1 MHAPAW
7 RRFRAIF
14 PLFAILLTTP
24 CGRADDV
31 SSAAPVPQSPMSQSP
46 VPQLPV
52 PQMLQALRPRHIGPA
67 NMSGRITDV
76 AVYEVEPRIM
86 YVASASGGV
95 WKTVNNGT
103 TWKPVFDGQNTSAIG
118 AVAVDQNNP
127 DVVWV
132 GTGEANPRNSVSWG
146 DGVYLST
153 DGGRTWKH
161 KGLNDTHHVGRIVLH
176 PTNPDIVY
184 VAALGKLWGPHPERG
199 VFKTADGGRTW
210 QRVLYQGDDTGAVD
224 LAMDSENPDRLYAA
238 MYEVRRDAF
247 SGGNPVTQVGPKAG
261 LYQTADGGKSW
272 TKLTRGL
279 PTGHYGRC
287 GIAIYPRDP
296 RILYAVVQTEK
307 TSVSVTGQ
315 GPNERLDPGYG
326 GVFRSDDRGETWRH
340 VNSLAPR
347 PFYYGQVRVDP
358 NNPDR
363 VYVLGIALHV
373 SRNGGRTFTV
383 QNQAKG
389 THSDYHAL
397 WIDPANSH
405 HLVLGCDG
413 GLNFSYDRGATWE
426 YLKNLPVAQFYALG
440 LDNRT
445 PYRVY
450 GGLQDNGSWY
460 GMSATRDR
468 AGITVADWV
477 KVLGYDGYYCQID
490 PDDPDTVYVEGQYG
504 MLRRINL
511 RTWQTVDIK
520 PRLPS
525 DGMASN
531 IQPTPRRGT
540 ADFRFNWSCPILLSP
555 HNPKTVYF
563 AGNVLFRSD
572 NRGDTWNVISPDL
585 TRGKPGPSAH
595 RGHTITTVAES
606 PLKPGLL
613 YVGTDDGNVMV
624 SQDGGRRWY
633 DVTDRFDGMPQGGCV
648 SRVEASRFQEGLVY
662 VSLDRHRS
670 DDRRP
675 YLFKSTDNGTTWTPL
690 ANNLP
695 AEGPVY
701 VVREDPRNPDLLYA
715 GTEYGLFISMDG
727 GLSWHKQRHL
737 PAVPVHDLALHPRER
752 DLVIA
757 THGRGIYIMDACPLQ
772 ELAGSRG
779 VQAAHLCDIRPA
791 TAHRRVALTSLGVKS
806 FTGENPAYGAVFMA
820 YVREAPS
827 ASPTVTVADAAG
839 KAVKQLT
846 LPPHAGLLSAGW
858 DLNREG
864 TENGDYWPVPSGDY
878 TATLRIGATTLR
890 KQFTI
895 RAE

>member
-1 MHAPAW
+1 MHLPAG
-7 RRFRAIF
+7 RRFRALL
-14 PLFAILLTTP
+14 PLFALLFTTL
-24 CGRADDV
+24 CGQAGEV
-31 SSAAPVPQSPMSQSP
+31 S
-46 VPQLPV
+46 PV
-52 PQMLQALRPRHIGPA
+52 PQMLQTLRPRHIGPA

-76 AVYEVEPRIM
+76 AVYETAPRIM
-86 YVASASGGV
+86 YVASASGGL

-103 TWKPVFDGQNTSAIG
+103 TWKPVFDGQGTSAIG
-118 AVAVDQNNP
+118 AVAVDQDNA
-127 DVVWV
+127 DIVWA

-161 KGLNDTHHVGRIVLH
+161 KGLADTHHVGRVVLH
-176 PTNPDIVY
+176 PKNRDIVY

-199 VFKTADGGRTW
+199 VFKTTDGGKTW
-210 QRVLYQGDDTGAVD
+210 QKALYLDDNTGAVD
-224 LAMDSENPDRLYAA
+224 LAMDPEDPERLYAT

-261 LYQTADGGKSW
+261 LYQSSDGGKSW
-272 TKLTRGL
+272 TKMSRGL
-279 PTGHYGRC
+279 PTGQYGRC
-287 GIAIYPRDP
+287 GIAVYPRDP

-307 TSVSVTGQ
+307 TSVSVAGQ
-315 GPNERLDPGYG
+315 GPNDRLDAGYG

-373 SRNGGRTFTV
+373 SRDGGRTFTA
-383 QNQAKG
+383 NNLAKG

-397 WIDPANSH
+397 WIDPASSH
-405 HLVLGCDG
+405 HLVLGSDG

-426 YLKNLPVAQFYALG
+426 YLKNLPVAQFYAVG
-440 LDNRT
+440 LDNRA

-450 GGLQDNGSWY
+450 GGLQDNGSWF
-460 GMSATRDR
+460 GMSATRDKN
-468 AGITVADWV
+468 GITLVDWV
-477 KVLGYDGYYCQID
+477 KILGYDGYYCQID
-490 PDDPDTVYVEGQYG
+490 PDDPDTVYAEGQYG
-504 MLRRINL
+504 MLRRINV
-511 RTWQTVDIK
+511 RTWQNVDIK

-540 ADFRFNWSCPILLSP
+540 PDFRFNWSCPILLSP

-572 NRGDTWNVISPDL
+572 NRGETWNVISPDL

-595 RGHTITTVAES
+595 RGHTITTIAES

-613 YVGTDDGNVMV
+613 YVGTDDGNLMV

-633 DVTDRFDGMPQGGCV
+633 DVTDRLEGVPRDGCV
-648 SRVEASRFQEGLVY
+648 SRVEASRFQEGVVY
-662 VSLDRHRS
+662 VTIDRHRN

-675 YLFKSTDNGTTWTPL
+675 YLFKSTDDGTTWTPL
-690 ANNLP
+690 TSNLP
-695 AEGPVY
+695 ADGPIY
-701 VVREDPRNPDLLYA
+701 VVREDPRNPDLLYVGA
-715 GTEYGLFISMDG
+715 EQGLYISMDG
-727 GLSWHKQRHL
+727 GLSWHRQRHL
-737 PAVPVHDLALHPRER
+737 PTVPVHDVAVHPRER
-752 DLVIA
+752 ELVIA
-757 THGRGIYIMDACPLQ
+757 THGRGIYIMDVCPLQ

-779 VQAAHLCDIRPA
+779 AVTAHLCNIRPA
-791 TAHRRVALTSLGVKS
+791 VAHRRVPLTSLGLKS
-806 FTGENPAYGAVFMA
+806 FTGKNPPYGAMFMA
-820 YVREAPS
+820 YLREAPS
-827 ASPTVTVADAAG
+827 TAPTVTIADAAG
-839 KAVKQLT
+839 KTVKQLS
-846 LPPHAGLLSAGW
+846 LAQQAGLLSANW

-864 TENGDYWPVPSGDY
+864 TENGAYWPVPGGEY
-878 TATLRIGATTLR
+878 TATLRVGAATLR
-890 KQFTI
+890 KQFTV